1 MSLDVLALEFTDMQL
16 KYSKEIS
23 AFLDFIFSSNSALL
37 FGQDRILIYLYK
49 ENDHILVGDLTNEL
63 QMSTGRIANILK
75 ELERKGYILR
85 IQQRED
91 KRKYE
96 VCLTKSGEN
105 YSRELYAD
113 MVANHRALMEQ
124 LGETDGEQLLKLSE
138 KVLRFRKTMV
148 CK

>member
-23 AFLDFIFSSNSALL
+23 AFLDKASAV
-37 FGQDRILIYLYK
+37 GQDRILIYLYK
-49 ENDHILVGDLTNEL
+49 ENDHILVGDLTTEL

-96 VCLTKSGEN
+96 VCLTKSGKN

-138 KVLRFRKTMV
+138 KVLQFGKTMV

>member
-23 AFLDFIFSSNSALL
+23 AFLDRASA

-96 VCLTKSGEN
+96 VCLTKSGKS

>member
-23 AFLDFIFSSNSALL
+23 AFLDRASA

-49 ENDHILVGDLTNEL
+49 E
-63 QMSTGRIANILK
+63 
-75 ELERKGYILR
+75 
-85 IQQRED
+85 
-91 KRKYE
+91 
-96 VCLTKSGEN
+96 
-105 YSRELYAD
+105 AD